1 MTSIPHH
8 AAARLITMKT
18 RNEVQIYTFASGEDA
33 HAIRVLMRDGEP
45 WFVAADICRAL
56 DIGRTDDG
64 VSRLDDDEKGADSIR
79 TPGGEQAMTVVS
91 QSGLYSLVLG
101 SRKPEAKPFKR
112 WITHEVLPAI
122 ARTGVYIDADN
133 RMGDA
138 LGDATNEALRVE
150 AVHNSDLSI
159 ALRHIASVMMGLT
172 ARIDDIDTTQEER
185 EAKRIEELARIQRD
199 HAQQLRAMRQ
209 ELSRSIGKAVRI
221 AKAQRASNKNADPN
235 RPLSDDDVE
244 RFKYLLGTGATAK
257 QIARSLNRT
266 YEVIRRFMDTN
277 QDLVIRTLQHS
288 LL

>member
-1 MTSIPHH
+1 
-8 AAARLITMKT
+8 MKT
-18 RNEVQIYTFASGEDA
+18 KNEVQIYTFQAGEDA
-33 HAIRVLMRDGEP
+33 HAVRVLMQGDEP

-56 DIGRTDDG
+56 DIGNPSDALA
-64 VSRLDDDEKGADSIR
+64 RLDDDESSLGSIEG
-79 TPGGEQAMTVVS
+79 TSPAGGNPNVRIVN

-122 ARTGVYIDADN
+122 ARTGVYVDTTN
-133 RMGDA
+133 RMGETLGAATDDAVGIEAKNTAALAGGFVAALIDA
-138 LGDATNEALRVE
+138 LGTLNERLDRSDEAAAARDEKYLDAF
-150 AVHNSDLSI
+150 
-159 ALRHIASVMMGLT
+159 
-172 ARIDDIDTTQEER
+172 ER
-185 EAKRIEELARIQRD
+185 LHRD
-199 HAQQLRAMRQ
+199 SAQQLRSMRQ
-209 ELSRSIGKAVRI
+209 ELSRSVGKAVRI
-221 AKAQRASNKNADPN
+221 AKAQRASNKNLDPN
-235 RPLSDDDVE
+235 RPLSDDDIE